1 MCTTLSQSI
10 TLTHSQT
17 QVSSQNDL
25 LKSLLSKD
33 TSTSSSQQKESSS
46 SPLSPQSAN
55 SILMSALKLPS
66 QQQSPSQQQPTP
78 TTSTSILQSAL
89 KLDEKNVSEEKDSIK
104 ISGKAVT
111 TKVLDHTPGFV
122 TPSVSNITFYKSKPS
137 RTRGR
142 GVAVSS
148 KFICYGLKKGKI
160 RIISQVCAQFRGLVS
175 GHENV
180 KDMVFSPH
188 SSNLLASL
196 GTEGNLCVWRIGT

>member
-1 MCTTLSQSI
+1 MT
-10 TLTHSQT
+10 
-17 QVSSQNDL
+17 
-25 LKSLLSKD
+25 
-33 TSTSSSQQKESSS
+33 
-46 SPLSPQSAN
+46 
-55 SILMSALKLPS
+55 
-66 QQQSPSQQQPTP
+66 
-78 TTSTSILQSAL
+78 
-89 KLDEKNVSEEKDSIK
+89 EKDSLEVK
-104 ISGKAVT
+104 ISGKAVLS
-111 TKVLDHTPGFV
+111 KVLDLEECDVV

-137 RTRGR
+137 RSRGR

-196 GTEGNLCVWRIGT
+196 GTEGNLCVWRIGGATSEAIRAFQRGEHLDDATSSSKKKDSLTHELVFEMKGLSHVDRVDFSSKSPFELLLTSKKELILLDMVCVDGRVLFS

>member
-1 MCTTLSQSI
+1 MCTILSQSI

-33 TSTSSSQQKESSS
+33 TSSSSSQQKESS

-55 SILMSALKLPS
+55 SILLSALKLPS
-66 QQQSPSQQQPTP
+66 QQQSQQQPTPTP